1 MVAILDQFHFFVSP
15 TDVSHSLTEGQS
27 ADEPCSTELIS
38 KEVGEEME
46 TEDEDARNISNHIH
60 KAIVTIILPS
70 LQSVLTLQVN
80 NISLGF
86 STKVPVQGLWN
97 NF

>member
-15 TDVSHSLTEGQS
+15 TDVSLPLTKNQS
-27 ADEPCSTELIS
+27 MAEPCNMEPIS
-38 KEVGEEME
+38 EEVGEGME
-46 TEDEDARNISNHIH
+46 TEDEDARNISGHIH

-80 NISLGF
+80 NTIR
-86 STKVPVQGLWN
+86 
-97 NF
+97 